1 MARRGSEAKLS
12 AVRNNQ
18 AFIHYLNRLKELA
31 VSMFEWKNVPDTV
44 DIRYLELTLMQDGM
58 AIFFNDEELGYLGL
72 QVMIGGNLNVY
83 RIPIIRRA
91 YAVNGYSK
99 DLNPDDSVI
108 IFNNMLHT
116 NSIMDLE
123 MFALKLYECDRTI
136 DVNIKAQK
144 TPVALLCDENQRL
157 VMKNLYLQYDGN
169 MPFIFGSKNLDIKQ
183 IQAINTGAP
192 FVADKVMETKNQI
205 WNEALTY
212 LGISNTS
219 YQKRERLISDEVIR
233 NMGGTIASRYSRL
246 SERQKACDIINR
258 MFGLNMSV
266 DYREDVQQLVET
278 NIEYTGGTT
287 DE

>member
-12 AVRNNQ
+12 AARNNQ

-99 DLNPDDSVI
+99 DLSPEDSVI

-123 MFALKLYECDRTI
+123 MFALKLYECDRTV

-219 YQKRERLISDEVIR
+219 YQKKERLISDEVIR

-266 DYREDVQQLVET
+266 DYREDIQQLVET

>member
-12 AVRNNQ
+12 AARNNQ

-219 YQKRERLISDEVIR
+219 YQKKERLISDEVIR

-246 SERQKACDIINR
+246 SERQRACDMINR

>member
-12 AVRNNQ
+12 AARNNQ

-116 NSIMDLE
+116 NSIIDLE

-219 YQKRERLISDEVIR
+219 YQKKERLISDEVIR

-246 SERQKACDIINR
+246 SERQKACDIINK

>member
-12 AVRNNQ
+12 AARNNQ

-58 AIFFNDEELGYLGL
+58 AIFFNDKELGYLGL

-91 YAVNGYSK
+91 YAVNGYTK

-219 YQKRERLISDEVIR
+219 YQKKERLISDEVIR

-246 SERQKACDIINR
+246 SERQKACDMINR

>member
-1 MARRGSEAKLS
+1 MGRRGSEAKLS
-12 AVRNNQ
+12 AARNNQ

-192 FVADKVMETKNQI
+192 FVADKVIETKNQI

-219 YQKRERLISDEVIR
+219 YQKKERLISDEVIR

-246 SERQKACDIINR
+246 SERQKACDMINR